1 MDLNLTDE
9 QHEVVSAVGSFLADR
24 CAADVVRASEPDGF
38 DPDLWAAF
46 CTMAGPTIGVP
57 ENQGGGGASLL
68 DLVLVC
74 EQIGSFLAPV
84 PFIEGA
90 VACRALASS
99 GDPGSR
105 HLDEL
110 MAQPPTVATIAL
122 RPAVGGTAMLV
133 PYGPVARTVVA
144 MDAGELVVVDGD
156 GDGVVRANL
165 GSSSLADRPLRLP
178 GRSVLASGES
188 ARAAY
193 GLAVDEWRT
202 LMSGALVG
210 LGGSALAIGVEYA
223 KNRIQFGAPIG
234 SFQSI
239 ARDLADAATLV
250 DGARLL
256 AREAAWARTDD
267 EQQFA
272 ALASMAF
279 LFATRAARRASN
291 VALHVHGGYG
301 FTLEYD
307 IQLYYRRAQAWP
319 LRLGDPRRGTVHLA
333 DALFGPVEAGPVEAR

>member
-9 QHEVVSAVGSFLADR
+9 QHEVVSAVRSFLTDH
-24 CAADVVRASEPDGF
+24 CGADVVRASEPEGF
-38 DPDLWAAF
+38 DSDLWSAF
-46 CTMAGPTIGVP
+46 CEMAAPTIGVP
-57 ENQGGGGASLL
+57 EKQGGGGASLL
-68 DLVLVC
+68 DLELVC

-84 PFIEGA
+84 PFIEGV
-90 VACRALASS
+90 VACRSLAAS
-99 GDPGSR
+99 GEPASR
-105 HLDEL
+105 WLDEL
-110 MAQPPTVATIAL
+110 IAEPSTVATVAL
-122 RPAVGGTAMLV
+122 RPAAGGMTTLV
-133 PYGPVARTVVA
+133 PYGPVAHVVVA
-144 MDAGELVVVDGD
+144 MDDDDLVVVEGDDDGTT
-156 GDGVVRANL
+156 RANL
-165 GSSSLADRPLRLP
+165 GSSSLADRSLQVPH
-178 GRSVLASGES
+178 RSVLASGDE

-193 GLAVDEWRT
+193 ALALDEWRT

-210 LGGSALAIGVEYA
+210 LGETALAIGVAYA
-223 KNRIQFGAPIG
+223 KNRVQFGVPIG

-267 EQQFA
+267 EPQFA
-272 ALASMAF
+272 SLASMAF
-279 LFATRAARRASN
+279 LFATRAARRAGN

-319 LRLGDPRRGTVHLA
+319 LRLGDPRRGAADLA
-333 DALFGPVEAGPVEAR
+333 DVLFGPVEAH

>member
-9 QHEVVSAVGSFLADR
+9 QREVVSAVRSFLADR
-24 CAADVVRASEPDGF
+24 CPADVVRASEPHGF
-38 DPDLWAAF
+38 DADLWVAF
-46 CTMAGPTIGVP
+46 CELAAPTIGVP
-57 ENQGGGGASLL
+57 EELGGGGASLL
-68 DLVLVC
+68 DLELVC
-74 EQIGSFLAPV
+74 EQVGSFLAPV

-90 VACRALASS
+90 VTCRALASS

-105 HLDEL
+105 CLDGLVAEP
-110 MAQPPTVATIAL
+110 ATVATIAL
-122 RPAVGGTAMLV
+122 RPAIAGTAVLV
-133 PYGPVARTVVA
+133 PYGPGARAVVG
-144 MDAGELVVVDGD
+144 MDAGDLVLVARD

-165 GSSSLADRPLRLP
+165 GSSSLADRSLRGP
-178 GRSVLASGES
+178 GRSVLATGEI
-188 ARAAY
+188 ARATY
-193 GLAVDEWRT
+193 GLALDEWRT

-210 LGGSALAIGVEYA
+210 LGEAALTIGVEYA
-223 KNRIQFGAPIG
+223 KNRVQFGAPIG

-256 AREAAWARTDD
+256 AREAAWARTED
-267 EQQFA
+267 EGQFA
-272 ALASMAF
+272 PLASMAL

-307 IQLYYRRAQAWP
+307 IQLYYRRAEAWP
-319 LRLGDPRRGTVHLA
+319 LRLGDPRRGAGELA
-333 DALFGPVEAGPVEAR
+333 DALFGPVEAV

>member
-9 QHEVVSAVGSFLADR
+9 QHAVVSAVRSFLADR
-24 CAADVVRASEPDGF
+24 CPADVVRASEPDGV
-38 DPDLWAAF
+38 DAGLWSAF
-46 CTMAGPTIGVP
+46 CQLAGPTIGVP
-57 ENQGGGGASLL
+57 EKLGGGGASLL
-68 DLVLVC
+68 DLELVS
-74 EQIGSFLAPV
+74 EQIGGFLAPV

-90 VACRALASS
+90 VAGRALASC

-105 HLDEL
+105 CLDRLVAE
-110 MAQPPTVATIAL
+110 PSTVATLAL
-122 RPAVGGTAMLV
+122 RPAEGGTATLV
-133 PYGPVARTVVA
+133 PYGPVAGAVVA
-144 MDAGELVVVDGD
+144 MDAGRLVLVDDGGG
-156 GDGVVRANL
+156 GDGVSRANL
-165 GSSSLADRPLRLP
+165 GSSSLADLDLRGP
-178 GRSVLASGES
+178 GRSVLATGEI
-188 ARAAY
+188 ARDAY
-193 GLAVDEWRT
+193 GRALDEWRT

-210 LGGSALAIGVEYA
+210 LGEAALAIGVDYA
-223 KNRIQFGAPIG
+223 KNRVQFGAPIG

-256 AREAAWARTDD
+256 AREAAWAQSED
-267 EQQFA
+267 EEQFA
-272 ALASMAF
+272 PLASMAF

-319 LRLGDPRRGTVHLA
+319 LRLGDPRRATAHLA
-333 DALFGPVEAGPVEAR
+333 DALFGPVGVR